1 MGKVVEVDS
10 TGQHGVLAVSMGQA
24 DAATANATCTAKTNG
39 GLNWGLATGR
49 HACAIGGSTSCL
61 IVRCIPAAAAV
72 IVPAEIFPAHAG
84 QVVRLLRLQDMSAK
98 HHFKKSFLRQK
109 KQTPSVVRRCLYGGR
124 IIGSFCGWRQFLPAG
139 RR

>member
-1 MGKVVEVDS
+1 MSRGLGDVYKRQPVLSEVRLL
-10 TGQHGVLAVSMGQA
+10 V
-24 DAATANATCTAKTNG
+24 
-39 GLNWGLATGR
+39 
-49 HACAIGGSTSCL
+49 L

-72 IVPAEIFPAHAG
+72 IVLAEIFPAHAG